1 MKITRRQLRNIIKEE
16 LGRLPKRSIA
26 HGPGE
31 GIMHTINNKE
41 EAQSYVDQ
49 LMSALTVSPKDLAT
63 GNKGKN
69 DTHRDQ
75 QDEALL
81 NDLMLKMDLGIYP
94 FDIPLGIRS

>member
-1 MKITRRQLRNIIKEE
+1 
-16 LGRLPKRSIA
+16 
-26 HGPGE
+26 
-31 GIMHTINNKE
+31 
-41 EAQSYVDQ
+41 
-49 LMSALTVSPKDLAT
+49 MSALTVSQKDLAT

-69 DTHRDQ
+69 DTQRDQ

>member
-1 MKITRRQLRNIIKEE
+1 MKITRRQLREIIKEE
-16 LGRLPKRSIA
+16 LGRLPKSSIA
-26 HGPGE
+26 HGPGK
-31 GIMHTINNKE
+31 GMRTINSKE

-69 DTHRDQ
+69 DTQRDQ

>member
-1 MKITRRQLRNIIKEE
+1 MKITRKQLRQIIKEE
-16 LGRLPKRSIA
+16 LGKLPKRSIA

-31 GIMHTINNKE
+31 GIMHTINNEKE
-41 EAQSYVDQ
+41 AIMYRDEI
-49 LMSALTVSPKDLAT
+49 MSALTISQKDLTT

-69 DTHRDQ
+69 DTRDQ

-81 NDLMLKMDLGIYP
+81 NDLMSKMDVGIYP

>member
-1 MKITRRQLRNIIKEE
+1 MKITRRKLRSIIKEE
-16 LGRLPKRSIA
+16 LGRLPKSSIT
-26 HGPGE
+26 HGPGK
-31 GIMHTINNKE
+31 GMRTINSKE
-41 EAQSYVDQ
+41 EAQSYIDQ

-69 DTHRDQ
+69 DTQRDQ

-94 FDIPLGIRS
+94 FDIPLGARS